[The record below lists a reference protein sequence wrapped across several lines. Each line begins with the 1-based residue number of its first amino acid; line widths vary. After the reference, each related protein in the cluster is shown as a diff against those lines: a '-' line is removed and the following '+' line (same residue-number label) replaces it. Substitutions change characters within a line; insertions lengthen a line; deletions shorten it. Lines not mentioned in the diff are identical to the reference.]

1 MTNKNKAQF
10 LKKKLP
16 LHIRL
21 ATSLSLLGVMGAAFP
36 ATAQNTA
43 ATNDVEEIL
52 VSGQRGSI
60 QSAQLIKQ
68 NAEQIV
74 DSIVADDIG
83 KLPDRS
89 ITEAIQRVPGV
100 TIERF
105 MSIGDPEHFSAEGSG
120 VAIRGM
126 KHVRSELN
134 GRDSF
139 SASGGRSLSFEDVPA
154 ELMAGVDVYKNPSAD
169 MIEGGLGGTVNLR
182 TKMPFDSDGQTISAS
197 ASANYGDFI
206 EETKP
211 SFSGLYSNRWDTSV
225 GEVGFLVDLAYSDLA
240 TRTDGVFNR
249 AMFARTDILDGQT
262 AWVPRGAD
270 WRTMEYQR
278 ERIGAYT
285 ALQWRPSETTEV
297 YFTAFRSEY
306 DMQWN
311 EDAIFVNNNQW
322 NLAVTNGV
330 FNEQGVFQSGRL
342 TDPVEGNMSYGA
354 DIRAATRESITT
366 DFSAGIKWEPDDKWE
381 ISTDLQYMES
391 STEALDA
398 TVATAVDLPYLDL
411 DLSGR
416 LPQISTDVDHLADPT
431 NYYWAFTM
439 PHVEDSEAKQIAWR
453 ADAQYNFE
461 LTNIKSI
468 KFGVRVTDREAD
480 NIDTA
485 YNWQAVYQPW
495 MKWWKLDGEVD
506 LPRIT
511 EEEIGMLNLNTF
523 PNFFRG
529 DAGLNGVVWAPNVS
543 LALGYPDTFN
553 SLHAAASVNYECCD
567 DYTFR
572 NPKDPQWNNIQE
584 ENTYAAYALMRFGF
598 DDLSVPIDG
607 NLGVRVVRTESK
619 ALGRLVYPDLI
630 INEAGDTPF
639 LADFQEISAENSYT
653 NVLPSLNL
661 RFKVRDDVFIRFAVS
676 QAIAR
681 PEFGLMNAFQE
692 LQAEF
697 PEDTDAEDNP
707 PPEAIILKSTAQNPY
722 LEPIEADQLDLSAEW
737 YFNEAGG
744 MVYATLFYKDL
755 EGIIRNT
762 LKSEIYN
769 GWEYAVTRPENV
781 GSAEIKGFE
790 IGYNQFFDFLPAPF
804 DGLGMQF
811 NYTYIDS
818 STRMPQAADPSS
830 PGSTVD
836 PVDTDGTVFTSTLP
850 YEGLSKNALNLVGM
864 YEKGPWSVRL
874 AWSWRDEYLMS
885 IGPNGFEGT
894 DGGINVNQDVRYRLP
909 VWSDDTGQLDG
920 SIFYTINDH
929 LSVGLEVNN
938 LTNEETRTI
947 MRQQGAGDR
956 YASFFVNDTRYAL
969 TLRANF

>member
-1 MTNKNKAQF
+1 MIIKNKDQF

-16 LHIRL
+16 LHIKL
-21 ATSLSLLGVMGAAFP
+21 ASGLSLLGAMSAVAP
-36 ATAQNTA
+36 AMAQ
-43 ATNDVEEIL
+43 DVGGSDIEEIV

-105 MSIGDPEHFSAEGSG
+105 LSIGDPEHFSAEGSG

-169 MIEGGLGGTVNLR
+169 MIEGGLGGTVDLR
-182 TKMPFDSDGQTISAS
+182 TKMPFDSDGQKISFS

-211 SFSGLYSNRWDTSV
+211 SFSGLYSNRWDTSI
-225 GEVGFLVDLAYSDLA
+225 GELGFLVDLAYSDLA

-249 AMFARTDILDGQT
+249 AMFARTDIVDGET
-262 AWVPRGAD
+262 VWVPRGAD

-278 ERIGAYT
+278 ERLGAYA
-285 ALQWRPSETTEV
+285 ALQWRPSDTTEV

-322 NLAVTNGV
+322 NLAVSDGV
-330 FNEQGVFQSGRL
+330 FNENGVFQSGRL
-342 TDPVEGNMSYGA
+342 TDPVEGSMSYGA
-354 DIRAATRESITT
+354 DIRAATRDSITT
-366 DFSAGIKWEPDDKWE
+366 DFSGGVKWLPNDKWE
-381 ISTDLQYMES
+381 FSTDLQYMES
-391 STEALDA
+391 TTEALDA

-416 LPQISTDVDHLADPT
+416 LPQISTDVDHLSDPT

-439 PHVEDSEAKQIAWR
+439 PHVEDSKAEQIAWR

-461 LTNIKSI
+461 SSNIKSI
-468 KFGVRVTDREAD
+468 KFGARLTDREAD

-485 YNWQAVYQPW
+485 YNWQAIYQPW
-495 MKWWKLDGEVD
+495 MNGWKLMNGM
-506 LPRIT
+506 PRIT
-511 EEEIGMLNLNTF
+511 EEEVDNLNFNTF

-529 DAGLNGVVWAPNVS
+529 DAGLNGVVWAPSVD

-553 SLHAAASVNYECCD
+553 QLHESARPNYACCY
-567 DYTFR
+567 DYAFR
-572 NPKDPQWNNIQE
+572 DPNDPEWNNIQE
-584 ENTYAAYALMRFGF
+584 ENTYAVYALMRFGF
-598 DDLSVPIDG
+598 DELDVPIDG
-607 NLGVRVVRTESK
+607 NVGVRVVRTESTAK
-619 ALGRLVYPDLI
+619 GRLVYPDLV
-630 INEAGDTPF
+630 INTDEDTPF
-639 LADFQEISAENSYT
+639 LADTEELSAENNYT

-661 RFKVRDDVFIRFAVS
+661 RFKVREDVFIRFAAS

-692 LQAEF
+692 LQAAF
-697 PEDTDAEDNP
+697 PEGTGAEDNI
-707 PPEAIILKSTAQNPY
+707 PPEQIVLTSEAKNPH

-737 YFNEAGG
+737 YFNDAGG
-744 MVYATLFYKDL
+744 MVYTTLFYKDL

-762 LKSEIYN
+762 LKSEVYN
-769 GWEYAVTRPENV
+769 GWAYDVTRPENL
-781 GSAEIKGFE
+781 GTAEIKGFE
-790 IGYNQFFDFLPAPF
+790 VGYNQFFDFLPSPF

-818 STRMPQAADPSS
+818 STNIPQAADPSS

-836 PVDTDGTVFTSTLP
+836 PVDTDGTVFTDVLP
-850 YEGLSKNALNLVGM
+850 YEGLSENAYNLVGM
-864 YEKGPWSVRL
+864 FEKGPLSIRL
-874 AWSWRDEYLMS
+874 AWSWRDEYLMA
-885 IGPNGFEGT
+885 IGPNGFEGS
-894 DGGINVNQDVRYRLP
+894 DGGINGNQGVRYRLP

-920 SIFYTINDH
+920 SIFYSFADNF
-929 LSVGLEVNN
+929 SVGLEVNN

-947 MRQQGAGDR
+947 MRQKGAGDR